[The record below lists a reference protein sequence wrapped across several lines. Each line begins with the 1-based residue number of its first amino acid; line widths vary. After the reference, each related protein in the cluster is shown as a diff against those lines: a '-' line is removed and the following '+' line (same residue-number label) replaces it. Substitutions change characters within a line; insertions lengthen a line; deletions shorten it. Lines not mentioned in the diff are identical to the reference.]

1 METTRILL
9 DQSEIPTHWYNVVA
23 DLANP
28 PAPLL
33 GPDGQPV
40 PPQKMAEIFPMNIL
54 EQEMSAQRWIRD
66 PRGSTADLRA
76 VAAGPLCRALRL
88 EQALVRRRRS
98 STRTKASRAG
108 HKPNSAVPHY

>member
-28 PAPLL
+28 PAPPL
-33 GPDGQPV
+33 GSDGQPV

-54 EQEMSAQRWIRD
+54 EQEMSAQ
-66 PRGSTADLRA
+66 GSNGQTNGT
-76 VAAGPLCRALRL
+76 AAGTNKTSFTNTNTS
-88 EQALVRRRRS
+88 VG
-98 STRTKASRAG
+98 ASRDQ
-108 HKPNSAVPHY
+108 